1 MSYKEFLNKFLN
13 LVRSSSSSIKNA
25 KELSYGEPGILQT
38 ILNYEKEEKKSITS
52 GMIGKIQ
59 KLTSGR
65 VSTAIKKLE
74 KKNYVYREVS
84 IIDRRKVYVKLTDKG
99 RKIAEKINEQLAS
112 DAKIIF
118 KKLGDK
124 DANEFLRL
132 MSLLTG

>member
-52 GMIGKIQ
+52 GMIGRIQ

-132 MSLLTG
+132 MSLLAG

>member
-124 DANEFLRL
+124 DANEFL
-132 MSLLTG
+132 

>member
-112 DAKIIF
+112 DDKIIF

-132 MSLLTG
+132 MSLLAG

>member
-84 IIDRRKVYVKLTDKG
+84 IVDRRKVYVKLTDKG

-132 MSLLTG
+132 MSLLAG

>member
-132 MSLLTG
+132 MSLLAG

>member
-1 MSYKEFLNKFLN
+1 MLDPH
-13 LVRSSSSSIKNA
+13 LVQLRMPKNC
-25 KELSYGEPGILQT
+25 EPGILQT

-132 MSLLTG
+132 MSLLAG

>member
-38 ILNYEKEEKKSITS
+38 ILNYEEEEKKSITS

-132 MSLLTG
+132 MSLLAG

>member
-25 KELSYGEPGILQT
+25 KELSYGELGILQT

-132 MSLLTG
+132 MSLLAG

>member
-84 IIDRRKVYVKLTDKG
+84 IIDRRKAYVKLTDKG

-132 MSLLTG
+132 MSLLAG

>member
-65 VSTAIKKLE
+65 VSTTIKKLE

-132 MSLLTG
+132 MSLLAG

>member
-99 RKIAEKINEQLAS
+99 RKIAEKINEQLVS

-132 MSLLTG
+132 MSLLAG

>member
-1 MSYKEFLNKFLN
+1 
-13 LVRSSSSSIKNA
+13 
-25 KELSYGEPGILQT
+25 
-38 ILNYEKEEKKSITS
+38 
-52 GMIGKIQ
+52 MIGKIQ

-84 IIDRRKVYVKLTDKG
+84 IIDRRKVYVKLTDKW

-132 MSLLTG
+132 MSLLAG

>member
-74 KKNYVYREVS
+74 KKNYDYREVS

-132 MSLLTG
+132 MSLLAG

>member
-132 MSLLTG
+132 MTLLAG

>member
-13 LVRSSSSSIKNA
+13 LVGSSSSSIKNA

-132 MSLLTG
+132 MSLLAG